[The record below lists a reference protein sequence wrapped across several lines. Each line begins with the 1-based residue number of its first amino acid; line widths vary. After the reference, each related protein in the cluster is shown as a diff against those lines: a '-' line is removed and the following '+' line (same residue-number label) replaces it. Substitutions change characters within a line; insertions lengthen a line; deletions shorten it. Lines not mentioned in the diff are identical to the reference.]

1 MCRAQFFSAQIYT
14 ILCNKTRWAL
24 RKTFCKEILLLTK
37 TTYYQLNQWD
47 ATDRVL
53 RTDFN
58 GDNAKIDAALHD
70 LAGKGAVTRLKTFT
84 TTAAVT
90 GTANFSMDVSDIDW
104 GAWQS
109 VYVDMTPKGSGYML
123 LYPNGNKDA
132 AYSSGYVT
140 SSSYDS
146 LAGMIGCG
154 ADGPGTMRA
163 EFQIFCQGGKT
174 LQVVCPFEKIVGRST
189 TVTYDGLQTL
199 HLTPYHES
207 YTMAAG
213 SVVSFWGVK

>member
-1 MCRAQFFSAQIYT
+1 M
-14 ILCNKTRWAL
+14 
-24 RKTFCKEILLLTK
+24 TK
-37 TTYYQLNQWD
+37 TEHYQLNQWD
-47 ATDRVL
+47 AGDRVL

-58 GDNAKIDAALHD
+58 ADNAVLDAALHG
-70 LAGKGAVTRLKTFT
+70 LAQRGVLTKLKSFT
-84 TTAAVT
+84 VDRTIT
-90 GTANFSMDVSDIDW
+90 GTASFDMDVGDIEW
-104 GAWQS
+104 GAWQL
-109 VYVDMTPKGSGYML
+109 VYADFALKGSGYML

-140 SSSYDS
+140 SNSYDS

-189 TVTYDGLQTL
+189 TVTYDDLQTL